1 LNNEERKEEFIKLL
15 SKTKQQEAINL
26 INDVMM
32 MIPTIDEEGRYTSS
46 IGKI

>member
-15 SKTKQQEAINL
+15 SKTKQQEAIDL
-26 INDVMM
+26 INF
-32 MIPTIDEEGRYTSS
+32 IPTIDEEGRYTSS